1 MGECLAV
8 EPQFDMMNLP
18 EVLLGLYG
26 QLLPQAECDHQFISS
41 DSPVAHMV
49 NKCLGKP

>member
-1 MGECLAV
+1 MLGCGAYDE
-8 EPQFDMMNLP
+8 F